1 MSFNTDEIINPDEW
15 RQRAK
20 NEAEKIFNKESTRR
34 GRTFEQIYEV
44 CEYSHA
50 AEQYLI
56 ETGWTDDEREYK
68 DLFDPYF
75 DPVEI
80 KVTGHIGNVPFVL
93 DRCKKDKLEEW
104 RGYPDIVYIFINNKV
119 DKEYHHEGVYK
130 WNGNRFTKL
139 NEWQKIL

>member
-15 RQRAK
+15 HQRAK
-20 NEAEKIFNKESTRR
+20 NEAEKIFSKESTRR
-34 GRTFEQIYEV
+34 GRTLEEIYRV
-44 CEYSHA
+44 CLYGHA
-50 AEQYLI
+50 AEQYII

-80 KVTGHIGNVPFVL
+80 KVTRHIGNVPYVL
-93 DRCKKDKLEEW
+93 DMCKKHKLEEW

-119 DKEYHHEGVYK
+119 DKDYYHEGVYV
-130 WNGNRFTKL
+130 WNGKEFVKNTPWK
-139 NEWQKIL
+139 KIL